1 MNLFEKT
8 LSSETVYK
16 GSIFNVEKL
25 AVLLPDGNTSSR
37 DVIRHNGG
45 IGILAQKDNGKFI
58 LVEQFRKP
66 IDSVLLEIPAGKL
79 EKGEDPKECAFR
91 ELEEETGYKAN
102 HIEFL
107 GKIVMAPGF
116 ADEYIHLYYAT
127 NLSKG
132 IIGGDDD
139 EFINVHEFYLD
150 EINDLI
156 NEGKIFDSKTIS
168 GIKMYENLKKIKEKI
183 TYKNKSPHTI
193 LISGGIDL

>member
-8 LSSETVYK
+8 LSSETVYI

-25 AVLLPDGNTSSR
+25 NVLLPDGNNSSR

-45 IGILAQKDNGKFI
+45 IGIIAQKDDGKFI

-79 EKGEDPKECAFR
+79 EKGENPKECALR

-102 HIEFL
+102 KIEFL

-127 NLSKG
+127 NLCKG
-132 IIGGDDD
+132 VSGGDDD
-139 EFINVHEFYLD
+139 EFINVYEFDLD
-150 EINDLI
+150 EINELI
-156 NEGKIFDSKTIS
+156 NNGKIFDSKTIS
-168 GIKMYENLKKIKEKI
+168 GIKMFENLRKK
-183 TYKNKSPHTI
+183 
-193 LISGGIDL
+193 